1 MHPSSDPSAQPSYK
15 PSQPPS
21 LIPSVAPSEYPS
33 VHPSYSEEIRSG
45 LLLTLKLPGCSKT
58 LTLAEQDSVTE
69 TVKDNVDADAE
80 ASGISNL
87 NVDLVSIHVDCKRR
101 RLTGVGFYFSNVE
114 FSIVLTG
121 KIRPSQA
128 NDSTL
133 NLGVIAEDSI
143 NRNTDRF
150 IKNLAYRAPKNS
162 FLGDV
167 QSLEVE
173 AAEAPPEGH
182 TIAFTKRPTPQLT
195 GAPFIHTTVMND
207 GNDKTGLYITVVII
221 VSLIVFLA
229 SFLLFRLA
237 SRYEIRR
244 HNLHMKQKQRER
256 EHGRERNQKERHDRQ
271 GNSRAKLSRLAATTR
286 RHSLLRSA
294 RVTPD
299 LVSSQERSQS
309 RPVNQ
314 LSRNTVRYPRR
325 RTLEI

>member
-128 NDSTL
+128 NDSAL

-244 HNLHMKQKQRER
+244 HNLHMKHKQRER
-256 EHGRERNQKERHDRQ
+256 EHGREQNQKERHDRQ
-271 GNSRAKLSRLAATTR
+271 GNSRAKLSRLARTTR
-286 RHSLLRSA
+286 CHSLLRSA
-294 RVTPD
+294 RVNPD
-299 LVSSQERSQS
+299 LVSPQERSQS

-314 LSRNTVRYPRR
+314 LSRNTMRYPRR